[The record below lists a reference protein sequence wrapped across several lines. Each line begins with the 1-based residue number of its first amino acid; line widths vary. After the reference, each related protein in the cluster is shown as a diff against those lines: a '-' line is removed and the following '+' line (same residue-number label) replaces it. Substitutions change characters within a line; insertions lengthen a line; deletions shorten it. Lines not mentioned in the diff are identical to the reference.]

1 MGRLAARAFLNG
13 DIELK
18 TNQLLSDELH
28 KLLASYRGGTSD
40 LARLSQRAETLIE
53 EIRPHLSTDTFS
65 QAMNCVYLIEEIN
78 ALVLDESRRVTDSE
92 QHEIHTQLTI
102 LESILA
108 TK

>member
-1 MGRLAARAFLNG
+1 M
-13 DIELK
+13 K

-28 KLLASYRGGTSD
+28 KLLASYRGGLSD
-40 LARLSQRAETLIE
+40 LAHLSQRAETLIE
-53 EIRPHLSTDTFS
+53 EIRPHLSADTFS

-92 QHEIHTQLTI
+92 QNEIHTQLTI

-108 TK
+108 IK